1 MHSAFD
7 SEPPSTIP
15 LRLNSTPATCAM
27 PQGPGFPDPFAPRP
41 QDWYHFVTT
50 TIFATALFRCWHIL
64 LFIGLWST
72 LVAYINHDIHAFSMQ
87 PTLITVLGT
96 VLGFVVSYRT
106 TSSFERYNEGRKLW
120 SQIVLGSRTFSRTVW
135 FHVPDMDE
143 NRMRVLIEKKTVIN
157 LLEAYSIAI
166 KHYLRGEVGIYY
178 KDLYYLTKFLPS
190 YALPAGVP
198 SQEDLLAAID
208 EEDHDAPDGGCAC
221 EDHESTSAPTTP
233 RVERAN
239 SHKSYFGHA
248 PKAQSKCRAAYPQ
261 PCPSLDVNDEKYLLP
276 ARNPPKYHIFDL
288 FPFSLLVRLL
298 TRAGKRM
305 QGRKAARMRSIMRQ
319 STVSH
324 NLPLEISL
332 YLSSYVADLQS
343 KKLIDVPTTNALLGA
358 LNQLVD
364 SLTGLERILT
374 TPIPF
379 SYSIHLW
386 TVTMIYCLAL
396 PVQLWLSLGWLTI
409 PATIVVSFI
418 FFGFLVAGEEIERY
432 DKNDLD
438 MDHFTRVVIRH
449 ELRAL
454 TSAPAPKPSIWA
466 FLPENNYIF
475 TPHDLGT
482 EKQEA
487 EKVSPDA
494 WMKRG
499 SPEITAAL
507 QHMGSYTHQLIP
519 DIPRPDRDHA

>member
-1 MHSAFD
+1 
-7 SEPPSTIP
+7 
-15 LRLNSTPATCAM
+15 
-27 PQGPGFPDPFAPRP
+27 
-41 QDWYHFVTT
+41 
-50 TIFATALFRCWHIL
+50 
-64 LFIGLWST
+64 
-72 LVAYINHDIHAFSMQ
+72 
-87 PTLITVLGT
+87 
-96 VLGFVVSYRT
+96 
-106 TSSFERYNEGRKLW
+106 
-120 SQIVLGSRTFSRTVW
+120 
-135 FHVPDMDE
+135 
-143 NRMRVLIEKKTVIN
+143 
-157 LLEAYSIAI
+157 
-166 KHYLRGEVGIYY
+166 
-178 KDLYYLTKFLPS
+178 
-190 YALPAGVP
+190 
-198 SQEDLLAAID
+198 
-208 EEDHDAPDGGCAC
+208 
-221 EDHESTSAPTTP
+221 
-233 RVERAN
+233 
-239 SHKSYFGHA
+239 
-248 PKAQSKCRAAYPQ
+248 
-261 PCPSLDVNDEKYLLP
+261 
-276 ARNPPKYHIFDL
+276 
-288 FPFSLLVRLL
+288 
-298 TRAGKRM
+298 M
-305 QGRKAARMRSIMRQ
+305 QGRKAARMRSITRHNP

-324 NLPLEISL
+324 NLPLEISF
-332 YLSSYVADLQS
+332 YLSSYVADLQL
-343 KKLIDVPTTNALLGA
+343 KKIIDVPTTNAPVAA

-374 TPIPF
+374 TPIPV

-418 FFGFLVAGEEIERY
+418 FFGFLVAGEEIENPFGY